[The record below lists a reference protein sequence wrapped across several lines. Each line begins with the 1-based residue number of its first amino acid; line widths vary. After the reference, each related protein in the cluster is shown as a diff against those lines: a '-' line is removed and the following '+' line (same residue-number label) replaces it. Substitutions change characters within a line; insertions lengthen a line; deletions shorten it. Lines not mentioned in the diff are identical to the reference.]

1 MPFDDEQHFEGKKK
15 KGEAR
20 DFHQNEKKRQKGKSG
35 GIFRSFCQMSKRRIN
50 APKNELSP
58 GGMKGGE
65 RLLLCVSTVRC
76 GPTLYKDEMTGT
88 GASTEKTDETTTH
101 KTPREDHHHHH
112 YRRRRRRRV

>member
-35 GIFRSFCQMSKRRIN
+35 AFFARFVISKRIIN

-65 RLLLCVSTVRC
+65 RLLLCVSTVHVWSH
-76 GPTLYKDEMTGT
+76 LI
-88 GASTEKTDETTTH
+88 
-101 KTPREDHHHHH
+101 
-112 YRRRRRRRV
+112 

>member
-50 APKNELSP
+50 APKNELSRYRGV
-58 GGMKGGE
+58 GG
-65 RLLLCVSTVRC
+65 LLLCVSTVHC
-76 GPTLYKDEMTGT
+76 VVPPYI
-88 GASTEKTDETTTH
+88 KT
-101 KTPREDHHHHH
+101 K
-112 YRRRRRRRV
+112 

>member
-1 MPFDDEQHFEGKKK
+1 MSKNEGKKK

-58 GGMKGGE
+58 VPGGGWVVVVCE
-65 RLLLCVSTVRC
+65 YSALC

-88 GASTEKTDETTTH
+88 GASTEKTDETTTTH
-101 KTPREDHHHHH
+101 KTPREDHHHHQ
-112 YRRRRRRRV
+112 YRRRRRRRRV